1 MNSVSGAV
9 SAPSRILAEHCI
21 LINSLRNYS
30 NNEGPI
36 PLITN
41 RIPKN
46 SPILYFLALRNTPRS
61 ISKGIGAWR
70 IRPPFSSISTFHH
83 AKQIYHEK
91 ERGSWRVEEGVAHSV
106 DPTGSARRSTERG
119 RSPTGSNERSDRDGH
134 VRANCTR
141 QACMLRQRASLS
153 LSSRRTYRFVLVHA
167 RGRVHIRV
175 YTFTNTRMADAP
187 RPRYTF
193 LSLSDRLNPR
203 PVFLFKVRAFVRNG
217 FRVVRRFDRCASTV
231 SIAFNGF
238 SIVVT
243 FSNLPRSRVSR
254 YLLLRR

>member
-1 MNSVSGAV
+1 M
-9 SAPSRILAEHCI
+9 
-21 LINSLRNYS
+21 
-30 NNEGPI
+30 
-36 PLITN
+36 
-41 RIPKN
+41 
-46 SPILYFLALRNTPRS
+46 
-61 ISKGIGAWR
+61 R
-70 IRPPFSSISTFHH
+70 IRWIPRDP
-83 AKQIYHEK
+83 
-91 ERGSWRVEEGVAHSV
+91 RGG
-106 DPTGSARRSTERG
+106 RRRRG

-203 PVFLFKVRAFVRNG
+203 PVFLFKVRGFVRNG
-217 FRVVRRFDRCASTV
+217 FRVVRRFGRCASTV
-231 SIAFNGF
+231 SIVGECV
-238 SIVVT
+238 IT

>member
-1 MNSVSGAV
+1 M
-9 SAPSRILAEHCI
+9 
-21 LINSLRNYS
+21 
-30 NNEGPI
+30 
-36 PLITN
+36 
-41 RIPKN
+41 
-46 SPILYFLALRNTPRS
+46 
-61 ISKGIGAWR
+61 R
-70 IRPPFSSISTFHH
+70 IRWIPRDP
-83 AKQIYHEK
+83 
-91 ERGSWRVEEGVAHSV
+91 RGG
-106 DPTGSARRSTERG
+106 RRRRG

-203 PVFLFKVRAFVRNG
+203 PVFLFKVRGFVRNG
-217 FRVVRRFDRCASTV
+217 FRVVRRFGCCASTV

-238 SIVVT
+238 SIVIT